1 MKIGVITGT
10 VVSTVKYERYRGMKM
25 LKARNLTLAGEPTG
39 EEFVVL
45 DAADAG
51 IGDIVEL
58 SADKIGVVGSVPSGS
73 ATGSVS
79 SGSSTK
85 VSSGMA
91 VSSGR
96 RHSTARKR
104 ASIRRQAGCWWKSHR
119 TFTGR
124 QMW

>member
-51 IGDIVEL
+51 VGDIVL
-58 SADKIGVVGSVPSGS
+58 LNNDGGSAKMVTGDDQLIASMTVCGVVDHYTWRGKTV
-73 ATGSVS
+73 
-79 SGSSTK
+79 
-85 VSSGMA
+85 
-91 VSSGR
+91 
-96 RHSTARKR
+96 H
-104 ASIRRQAGCWWKSHR
+104 CH
-119 TFTGR
+119 
-124 QMW
+124 